1 MGLFRSLLY
10 SALLNRVLRGGRPP
24 VDPRRYG
31 PRYGTGPR
39 RGVYGPGYG
48 LGYGPRRPPARGGF
62 RFAGPIPTYS
72 GTTRR
77 GNRVQ
82 VGGCCLPI
90 PLMVLVTGALA
101 GLVRRRSAPGA

>member
-10 SALLNRVLRGGRPP
+10 SALLDRLLRGGRGGA

-31 PRYGTGPR
+31 PRYGP
-39 RGVYGPGYG
+39 GPGY
-48 LGYGPRRPPARGGF
+48 RPPARRGGI
-62 RFAGPIPTYS
+62 RFAGPLPYYA

-77 GNRVQ
+77 GTRVR

-90 PLMVLVTGALA
+90 PLTVLATTTAVAL
-101 GLVRRRSAPGA
+101 GRRHLRT